1 MNCTIKGLLFA
12 ITAAFCLSAF
22 CISALPAFGQT
33 GPENN
38 LANGV
43 ASDPAKGEAPVTGQ
57 LPEARIA
64 SRQEFRE
71 AGFGIFIHWGIYSML
86 GDGEWVLN
94 DQDINYKEYAKTAG
108 GFYPAGFDAEEWVK
122 TIKAAGAKYICFT
135 SRHHDGFSMFDSE
148 YTDYDIMDATP
159 FGRDIVK
166 ELADACH
173 KEGIRLHLYYSLIDW
188 GREDAPRGRT
198 GKGTGR
204 PEPVET
210 PACTGSDKAGNG
222 GTRTGSPEGTT
233 DTASY
238 FGFMK
243 GQITELLSNYGK
255 IGAIWFD
262 GDWDM
267 PEGFDWRYDELY
279 PLIHGLQPGCLI
291 GNNHH
296 KNPIEGEDIQ
306 IFERDLPGENE
317 AGYSGAQ
324 DVSTVLPL
332 ETCQTM
338 GKSWGY
344 DIHDTEYKSAEELIH
359 YLVNAA
365 GRGGNLLLNIG
376 PGPDGR
382 LPVRALDRLR
392 DIGEWMDEF
401 GFTIYGTQRG
411 DILPRD
417 WGATTRKGDTL
428 YVHILDLQDNS
439 LFLPLTG
446 QKVAEAICVN
456 DGKRVRFR
464 QDKDG
469 VLLKLGRIP
478 EETDLIIGLTT
489 RKTIKN
495 K

>member
-1 MNCTIKGLLFA
+1 MKMMNHITNRLLL
-12 ITAAFCLSAF
+12 AAVLILGGTLFPSYGQENTHEGDGVQNPNLS
-22 CISALPAFGQT
+22 
-33 GPENN
+33 
-38 LANGV
+38 
-43 ASDPAKGEAPVTGQ
+43 
-57 LPEARIA
+57 

-71 AGFGIFIHWGIYSML
+71 AGLGIFIHWGIYSML

-94 DQDINYKEYAKTAG
+94 DQDIDCKEYAKLAG
-108 GFYPAGFDAEEWVK
+108 GFYPEGFDAQQWVK
-122 TIKAAGAKYICFT
+122 AAKAAGAGYICFT
-135 SRHHDGFSMFDSE
+135 SRHHDGFSMFGSE
-148 YTDYDIMDATP
+148 HTDYDIVDATP
-159 FGRDIVK
+159 FGRDIVG

-173 KEGIRLHLYYSLIDW
+173 KADIRLHLYYSLIDW
-188 GREDAPRGRT
+188 SREDATRGRT
-198 GKGTGR
+198 GSGTGR
-204 PEPVET
+204 
-210 PACTGSDKAGNG
+210 
-222 GTRTGSPEGTT
+222 PEGTT

-238 FGFMK
+238 FSFMK
-243 GQITELLSNYGK
+243 GQITELLSNYGE

-279 PLIHGLQPGCLI
+279 PLIHALQPRCLV

-306 IFERDLPGENE
+306 IFERDLPGENK
-317 AGYSGAQ
+317 AGYSGGQ
-324 DVSTVLPL
+324 DVSRELPL

-338 GKSWGY
+338 GASWGY
-344 DIHDTEYKSAEELIH
+344 DIKDTEYKSSEELIH

-401 GFTIYGTQRG
+401 GFTIYGSQRG

-428 YVHILDLQDNS
+428 YVHILDLPDNS

-446 QKVAEAICVN
+446 QKVTGAVCVN
-456 DGKRVRFR
+456 DGKRIRFI

-469 VLLKLGRIP
+469 VVLKLGRIP
-478 EETDLIIGLTT
+478 EETDMIIGLTL
-489 RKTIKN
+489 K
-495 K
+495 